1 MDELQ
6 KIKETDSY
14 WYSMWL
20 KEVNLAVDT
29 EDRLAKSNE
38 LSLHRYEVGEEIL
51 KENANLRSKIK
62 ELQEW
67 IEEVAISNCRA
78 YDFGYSE
85 GYRKGLVDADAHS
98 YAAGYSD
105 GCSGSDYDDGT
116 I

>member
-1 MDELQ
+1 MTSIERAL
-6 KIKETDSY
+6 DSATY
-14 WYSMWL
+14 WYDMWL
-20 KEVNLAVDT
+20 MENK
-29 EDRLAKSNE
+29 
-38 LSLHRYEVGEEIL
+38 LSVKFQEET
-51 KENANLRSKIK
+51 K

-85 GYRKGLVDADAHS
+85 GYRKGLVDADTHS